1 MSIKTEEEIR
11 NFIDNVILIRKK
23 SGLSKEDMARILNIK
38 LDSVDKIEAG
48 ELSDDVSVEVI
59 FKIYSSNTTIFATL
73 HVPYAKMVNFKNH
86 F

>member
-23 SGLSKEDMARILNIK
+23 SGLSKADMARILNIK

-59 FKIYSSNTTIFATL
+59 FRIYNYFGISPRILFGKSLAEEYL
-73 HVPYAKMVNFKNH
+73 
-86 F
+86 